1 MISLVR
7 KQRESINIW
16 AGFVDALSALLV
28 VIIFLLMVFVI
39 SQFFLRETLMSRDKA
54 LDTLNMQIQK
64 LSEVLALEKKM
75 TGELK
80 DDISRLTVQLESSL
94 AKSMGLEERLKEQQT
109 IAKENMGQLLL
120 REEELEQERELTI
133 KQRDE
138 LALLNQQIYALRE
151 QLSIIASELELTKE
165 REKVA
170 KIKVDELGKKLNIA
184 MASKLQELANYRSEF
199 FGRLKKVLGDRA
211 DIKIIGDRFVF
222 QSEVLFDTASSEIQ
236 EDGKSQL
243 QKVAQTLQEISTEF
257 PADLEWILR
266 IDGHT
271 DERPIQSER
280 FASNWELSTARAIS
294 VVKFFLSQGIDPKRL
309 AAAGFGS
316 THPITEKKTEKAYRQ
331 NRRIEIKLTQH

>member
-165 REKVA
+165 REKAA

-257 PADLEWILR
+257 PTDLEWILR

-280 FASNWELSTARAIS
+280 FASNWELSSARAIS